1 MENEARFYEALTTL
15 PDGGMQELEVSEVEK
30 YTAVR
35 VADEILVNLMAKA
48 SGIDYQE
55 ASQSLVIHE
64 IDGLPIPFASPEL
77 LWRMKCLAGR
87 EKDRGEIE
95 FLRQYFAAK
104 GIQPPAL

>member
-55 ASQSLVIHE
+55 ASQPKFGS
-64 IDGLPIPFASPEL
+64 
-77 LWRMKCLAGR
+77 
-87 EKDRGEIE
+87 
-95 FLRQYFAAK
+95 
-104 GIQPPAL
+104 